1 MKKLVSL
8 VLALMML
15 LSALPM
21 AIAEEYREPIT
32 LTVFSQLAN
41 YAGEQP
47 GWFGKEIKDRF
58 NVTLK
63 IISTNVDSN
72 SFTSGIASQELGDII
87 CWGDLG
93 QDFFDALDAELIYDL
108 DEVDMTPYVNLNKYF
123 TESMQKVRNLVAET
137 KGLEGNYG
145 WAAAV
150 AAEDGTWADLTDPTY
165 ALQIRYDVWEKA
177 GKPALTS
184 LEDLPAFLK
193 ALQDAVPETESGEKV
208 YAYGGFGD
216 WEDCVMKFTWDL
228 MTFYGYKE
236 ADFLGVNFATG
247 DIVNPLEEG
256 SLYYRALKVNNQLYR
271 EGLFDPESVSQNFD
285 TYSQKLTGGRY
296 LMTLWGWITGNF
308 NNAERAAQ
316 KIGYTTF
323 LIEDSTPQQLTM
335 ATAGGN
341 RAWSIGANCQYPE
354 RALELIEWLCTEEGT
369 IIQNYGPKG
378 LCWDYGTDGV
388 PYMTDFGWQCQEDKK
403 GTQMPAEYGGGTYED
418 GESKFNHVLIALEQL
433 IPGKTYSYSNKGWP
447 CYAERY
453 NTALQNAWS
462 ADYANGAANGIDL
475 YRQTGKYALVPT
487 EAIVYA
493 FPEMSQQNKEARALF
508 APVMKQG
515 SWNCVYA
522 ADDAEFDRLWN
533 EMVTTCKSYGY
544 DAYVEEKIEHINA
557 CFATYGLE
565 PAAK

>member
-63 IISTNVDSN
+63 FISSNVDTN
-72 SFTSGIASQELGDII
+72 AFTSGIASQELGDII

-93 QDFFDALDAELIYDL
+93 ENFFEALDAELIYDL

-123 TESMQKVRNLVAET
+123 AESMQKVRTLVADT

-150 AAEDGTWADLTDPTY
+150 AAEDGAWAELTDPTY

-184 LEDLPAFLK
+184 LEDLPAFMK
-193 ALQDAVPETESGEKV
+193 KMVEAEPVVADGEKV
-208 YAYGGFGD
+208 YGYGGFGD
-216 WEDCVMKFTWDL
+216 WEDCAMKFTWDL

-236 ADFLGVNFATG
+236 ADFLGVNYATG
-247 DIVNPLEEG
+247 DIVNPLEKD
-256 SLYYRALKVNNQLYR
+256 SLYYRALKANNQMYR
-271 EGLFDPESVSQNFD
+271 DGTFDPESVSQNFD
-285 TYSQKLTGGRY
+285 AYSQKLTKGRY
-296 LMTLWGWITGNF
+296 LMALWGWIIGNF
-308 NNAERAAQ
+308 NNAERAEQ
-316 KIGYTTF
+316 KIGFQTF
-323 LIEDSTPQQLTM
+323 LIEDSAPQQLTM

-341 RAWSIGANCQYPE
+341 RAWSIGANCQYPD
-354 RALELIEWLCTEEGT
+354 RALEVIEWLCTEEGS
-369 IIQNYGPKG
+369 IIQSYGPKG
-378 LCWDYGTDGV
+378 LCWDYDANGI
-388 PYMTDFGWQCQEDKK
+388 PYMTEFGWTANEDKA
-403 GTQMPAEYGGGTYED
+403 GTQMPAENGGGTFQD
-418 GESKFNHVLIALEQL
+418 GESKFNHELIAKEQL
-433 IPGKTYSYSNKGWP
+433 VPGKTYSYSVKGWP

-453 NTALQNAWS
+453 NTPLQKAWS
-462 ADYANGAANGIDL
+462 ENYANGATSGIQM
-475 YRQTGKYALVPT
+475 YRETGKYSLVNSI
-487 EAIVYA
+487 AAGYA
-493 FPEMSQQNKEARALF
+493 FPEMSQANKEARALF

-515 SWNCVYA
+515 SWACVYA
-522 ADDAEFDRLWN
+522 KTDAEFEQLWN
-533 EMVTTCKSYGY
+533 EMVNTCKSYGY
-544 DAYVEEKIEHINA
+544 DAYVAEKVEHIHA
-557 CFATYGLE
+557 CFD
-565 PAAK
+565 AAGIDYEK